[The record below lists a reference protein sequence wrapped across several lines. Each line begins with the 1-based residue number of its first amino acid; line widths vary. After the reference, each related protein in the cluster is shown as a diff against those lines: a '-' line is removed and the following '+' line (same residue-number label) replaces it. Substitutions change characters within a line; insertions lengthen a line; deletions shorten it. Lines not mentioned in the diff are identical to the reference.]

1 MSDSKENSFAD
12 IIKKTI
18 TEATRSIA
26 EEPDLEVTFSDEP
39 PHISGK
45 IIKLRDPGSNLS
57 KEDLTVPIKTVE
69 EIAVIETSRVARR
82 MQQWGRRL
90 MQRQIVVWV
99 NHSEPPRTRA
109 NTSLSIIC

>member
-1 MSDSKENSFAD
+1 MSDTKENSFAD

-45 IIKLRDPGSNLS
+45 II
-57 KEDLTVPIKTVE
+57 
-69 EIAVIETSRVARR
+69 
-82 MQQWGRRL
+82 
-90 MQRQIVVWV
+90 
-99 NHSEPPRTRA
+99 
-109 NTSLSIIC
+109 